1 MVQISIEYT
10 FEIELEKETFESDF
24 HNLRNT
30 LEDDPNNFVLSNKNL
45 LKNVKIFYDLIEE
58 GQA

>member
-30 LEDDPNNFVLSNKNL
+30 LEDDPNNFVLSNENL

>member
-30 LEDDPNNFVLSNKNL
+30 LEGDPNNFVLSNENL